1 MIAASDRLLLS
12 YLHGGVVQYRAG
24 ESLGP
29 RVLPDYELVLILEG
43 DVTYIADER
52 EYAAPPGSMLFTRPG
67 FHETYRWDPDGPTR
81 HGYFHFAVS
90 QVPRC
95 WPGFPGWP
103 IVRRSPDP
111 VLASLFRHVLN
122 RIYRHPDWPTA
133 PPAAI
138 DCLVVET
145 LLSLFLEEPGIEPTD
160 HERDRPVQVN
170 RAINL
175 MRQMID
181 TDPHRRLSLRELAGA
196 SGVSGKHLCR
206 SFQKSLGC
214 SPVETYRLLR
224 LQLAVALLS
233 RSNLS
238 VREIADRCGFEDPAY
253 FSRCFSSVFGCAPS
267 QVRERLRNGML
278 PPANPLPV
286 DITPRLFW

>member
-1 MIAASDRLLLS
+1 MAGARMRRRIGRLALAAAALAVAAAAAEGWLRLR
-12 YLHGGVVQYRAG
+12 GA
-24 ESLGP
+24 
-29 RVLPDYELVLILEG
+29 
-43 DVTYIADER
+43 
-52 EYAAPPGSMLFTRPG
+52 
-67 FHETYRWDPDGPTR
+67 
-81 HGYFHFAVS
+81 
-90 QVPRC
+90 
-95 WPGFPGWP
+95 
-103 IVRRSPDP
+103 
-111 VLASLFRHVLN
+111 
-122 RIYRHPDWPTA
+122 
-133 PPAAI
+133 
-138 DCLVVET
+138 
-145 LLSLFLEEPGIEPTD
+145 
-160 HERDRPVQVN
+160 RPVQVN